1 MRKISQ
7 PLVLVVLSV
16 CGKARQESLP
26 AMTSPLSKASRPCHD
41 SLQAAGPLL
50 VAMREA

>member
-26 AMTSPLSKASRPCHD
+26 AMTSPLSKVRPCHD